1 MRWLSFVCVAWLASL
16 VCGNLL
22 AQVNLP
28 PNLRGK
34 TAIVQSLAELYGKVI
49 GEKVAF
55 SLMLNGTRHWFT
67 GLVEEVTLPDIRKPL
82 ENSDGEVDGE
92 IAELKLKVSE
102 VEADEPHAVGDALP
116 EIILAGDVN
125 AGDPVFT
132 DIFIGK
138 IAEVS
143 SEELGENI
151 SLVRLLAIKKG
162 QEGGW
167 EVLVEM
173 ESDGDGQRELQE
185 PFITTLPSSAFL
197 RTWRS
202 LRFDEGVDATVGGNY
217 SFISAR

>member
-28 PNLRGK
+28 PHLRGK
-34 TAIVQSLAELYGKVI
+34 TAIVQRLAELYGKVI

-55 SLMLNGTRHWFT
+55 SLVLNGTRHWFT

-82 ENSDGEVDGE
+82 ETLENSDGEV
-92 IAELKLKVSE
+92 AELRLKVSE
-102 VEADEPHAVGDALP
+102 VEADDPQVVGDDLP

-125 AGDPVFT
+125 AGSPVFT
-132 DIFIGK
+132 DIFIGN

-151 SLVRLLAIKKG
+151 SLVRLLAIEKG

-167 EVLVEM
+167 QVLVEM

-185 PFITTLPSSAFL
+185 PFITTLPGSAFL

-202 LRFDEGVDATVGGNY
+202 FRFDEEGVDAIVGTNY
-217 SFISAR
+217 THVSN